1 MINKSFDEFFWQRSM
16 LTLHM
21 LSSENSANTPEVSS
35 RTIRHRFHVDI
46 VEGLFPRSGNHT
58 SDGFHT
64 QFDGSPLF
72 CRGSSSPRHSER
84 DPFER
89 RRRPRQLH
97 RMRWSPVGSAIIL
110 QSQVRS
116 QHHLTGGSL
125 TLLALYMITTW
136 ICTLS
141 EGD

>member
-1 MINKSFDEFFWQRSM
+1 MPSG
-16 LTLHM
+16 
-21 LSSENSANTPEVSS
+21 ENSAHTPEVSY
-35 RTIRHRFHVDI
+35 RTTRHRFHVDI

-64 QFDGSPLF
+64 RFDGSPLF
-72 CRGSSSPRHSER
+72 CRGSLSPRHSGR

-97 RMRWSPVGSAIIL
+97 QMRWSPVGSVIIL

-116 QHHLTGGSL
+116 QHHLTGGSS
-125 TLLALYMITTW
+125 TLLAIRRYLNVVKASYYKSNV
-136 ICTLS
+136 LS
-141 EGD
+141 IGLLLLRAI